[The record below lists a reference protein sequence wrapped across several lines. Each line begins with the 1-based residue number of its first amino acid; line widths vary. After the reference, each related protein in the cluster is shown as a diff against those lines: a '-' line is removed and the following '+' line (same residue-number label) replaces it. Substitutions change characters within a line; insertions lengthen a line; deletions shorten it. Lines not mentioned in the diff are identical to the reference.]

1 MKNVSLALIGL
12 FSCIGALAAENDPA
26 QPCRVCHTGPLSLD
40 VTDAA
45 FEQKTAAVV
54 RGELAHPPVA
64 VEATEAAIEALL
76 VALKKDSTT
85 QGDG

>member
-1 MKNVSLALIGL
+1 MRNVSLALIGL
-12 FSCIGALAAENDPA
+12 LACVGVLAAEDDPA
-26 QPCRVCHTGPLSLD
+26 QPCLVCHTGPLSLD

-76 VALKKDSTT
+76 VALKKDSTAKA
-85 QGDG
+85 DR